1 MWERAT
7 LGEFQCVCEDH
18 LAAGVELNDDAV
30 LFMGVDGKPA
40 FQATSIPEDEF
51 PEFVALMGNHK
62 AEVPFLLFRKVGM
75 KTWQI
80 VLDMGIVDR
89 LGGGE

>member
-1 MWERAT
+1 MWERAM
-7 LGEFQCVCEDH
+7 LGEFQCVCENH

-30 LFMGVDGKPA
+30 LFLNVDGKPA
-40 FQATSIPEDEF
+40 FQATDIPEDRF

-62 AEVPFLLFRKVGM
+62 GEVPFLLFRKVGM

>member
-1 MWERAT
+1 M
-7 LGEFQCVCEDH
+7 H
-18 LAAGVELNDDAV
+18 DAV
-30 LFMGVDGKPA
+30 LFLDMDGKPA
-40 FQATSIPEDEF
+40 FQATDIPEDRF
-51 PEFVALMGNHK
+51 PEFVAFMGDHE

-80 VLDMGIVDR
+80 VMDIGIVDG